1 MSDESSVTTLVE
13 RDEIRVMF
21 KRVADNQGEIS
32 RGWSELE
39 AAVGSLRGRKF
50 YGVFDEAIG
59 EYRVCVERVESDE
72 PEALGLE
79 VGTLAGGRYAMRRLR
94 GEPPGIYALI
104 APAFDQLSMRPDR
117 DDSRLGIEFYRS
129 RDVIDLLLPVT

>member
-1 MSDESSVTTLVE
+1 MSDESSVTLVD
-13 RDEIRVMF
+13 RDEISVMF
-21 KRVADNQGEIS
+21 KRVADEHAEIS

-39 AAVGSLRGRKF
+39 TAVGSLRGRKF
-50 YGVFDEAIG
+50 YGVFDEAMG
-59 EYRVCVERVESDE
+59 EYRACVERVESDE

-94 GEPPGIYALI
+94 GEPPDIYALI
-104 APAFDQLSMRPDR
+104 APAFEQLSKRPDR

-129 RDVIDLLLPVT
+129 RDVIDLLQPVT

>member
-1 MSDESSVTTLVE
+1 MSDESSVTLVD
-13 RDEIRVMF
+13 RDEIPVMF
-21 KRVADNQGEIS
+21 KRVADNQAEIS

-50 YGVFDEAIG
+50 YGVFDAAIG
-59 EYRVCVERVESDE
+59 EYRACVERVESDD

-104 APAFDQLSMRPDR
+104 SPAFDQLSMRPDR

-129 RDVIDLLLPVT
+129 RDAIDLLLPVS